1 MTTGQD
7 LRSSGTEHI
16 DRRIVDI
23 GDRFPYSRATALYG
37 VMLAYA
43 PHAGMDQAHAD
54 DASGNYPLLG
64 VFRHARSCQATQIPH
79 QAPIIDPY
87 CSPPSGEGHLSV

>member
-1 MTTGQD
+1 MQ
-7 LRSSGTEHI
+7 RSPLGTHRI
-16 DRRIVDI
+16 DRMALDI
-23 GDRFPYSRATALYG
+23 GYRFLHSRATALDG

-64 VFRHARSCQATQIPH
+64 AFCHARSCQATQIPH

-87 CSPPSGEGHLSV
+87 RSPPSGEGHPSV